1 VCGGGGGGGGGWGGG
16 GVGGT
21 FIMGA
26 PGPLGGKCRLAA
38 QELGSAK
45 ALMGLSYQS
54 SECGHA
60 EAVHGCAVVVQD
72 QQLPSHDAHQVVP
85 MASQEQEVCMGCTRR
100 D

>member
-1 VCGGGGGGGGGWGGG
+1 VWEEGG
-16 GVGGT
+16 
-21 FIMGA
+21 
-26 PGPLGGKCRLAA
+26 LGGKCRLAA